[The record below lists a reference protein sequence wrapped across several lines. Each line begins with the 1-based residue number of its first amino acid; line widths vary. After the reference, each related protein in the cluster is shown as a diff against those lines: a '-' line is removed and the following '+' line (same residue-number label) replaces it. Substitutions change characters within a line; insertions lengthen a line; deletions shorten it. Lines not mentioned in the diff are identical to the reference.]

1 MSEDGGQVILEELS
15 DSWFDGHATL
25 YIPDFVL
32 RVDADGVH
40 LAHVDDHT
48 TLDRRCTT
56 EVMPTAC
63 DRNRQSLRP
72 SKLERDGSV

>member
-48 TLDRRCTT
+48 SLDRRCTAN
-56 EVMPTAC
+56 VMSTAC
-63 DRNRQSLRP
+63 DRDRQPLRP
-72 SKLERDGSV
+72 RELIRE